1 MLPKSTN
8 AEPRLAI
15 CCSGSWKIS
24 FNLASDKAAVSDE
37 SRVATPSFAIVSINT
52 GRPLDSIPNWPPSS
66 PIAFNSLVATGS
78 SKAMSLMDIAKVLNS
93 LSEASTV
100 FLIPAN
106 ESSNLDAAPT
116 PNNNAAPI
124 PLTAP
129 TTPPIAPIWR
139 APILL

>member
-1 MLPKSTN
+1 
-8 AEPRLAI
+8 
-15 CCSGSWKIS
+15 
-24 FNLASDKAAVSDE
+24 
-37 SRVATPSFAIVSINT
+37 
-52 GRPLDSIPNWPPSS
+52 
-66 PIAFNSLVATGS
+66 
-78 SKAMSLMDIAKVLNS
+78 MSLMDIAKVLNS

-129 TTPPIAPIWR
+129 TTPPIAPI
-139 APILL
+139 